1 MKKVFL
7 LFLTFVYLVLT
18 TGIVFHVHYC
28 EGKINGISLAD
39 EKNQDECCDEKESV
53 KKNCCE
59 EKTAVFKIND
69 SQHSS
74 TNLKTPAIS
83 VKSIDFCFSFTDNHL
98 HKNIGIKNNT
108 TAHHPP
114 DICQNP
120 IYLQYRILI
129 I

>member
-7 LFLTFVYLVLT
+7 LFLTFIYLVLT

-39 EKNQDECCDEKESV
+39 EKNQDECCDEKEII

-59 EKTAVFKIND
+59 EKISVLKIND
-69 SQHSS
+69 TQLSS
-74 TNLKTPAIS
+74 TNHKSPTIS
-83 VKSIDFCFSFTDNHL
+83 VKIIDSCFPSTDTHL
-98 HKNIGIKNNT
+98 HKNFGIKNIT
-108 TAHHPP
+108 TAYHPP
-114 DICQNP
+114 DIYQNP